1 MCVLTPDKTTPT
13 YILCRRKENRWQGG
27 RKDCWCVA
35 SLSHAQLFLTP
46 ILLALD
52 ESDIRIMKT
61 YVFALPLLL
70 IPFKGQGPYAQKLK
84 DVDKDIKDIQ
94 KRINDKLGTAH
105 LCPYIFPLTVPRRQG
120 I

>member
-61 YVFALPLLL
+61 YVSIL
-70 IPFKGQGPYAQKLK
+70 
-84 DVDKDIKDIQ
+84 
-94 KRINDKLGTAH
+94 
-105 LCPYIFPLTVPRRQG
+105 LCPASPANTFQGSRSLCTETQGRR
-120 I
+120 